1 MESKSLCYRDK
12 VHNLRWQNRIGVK
25 LRTKFGFPV
34 FCQLCCNDLWMP
46 GLGQDWTQVKLRSRW
61 ELSATLLQSLVAL
74 VGDLFPSLD
83 LFDILVLLYMRH
95 TQFILI
101 LLEGQSFPHLPYGL
115 FPVHLICSSWLGL
128 LSQIWLKIYLKVF
141 FSYLRALVCCACVC
155 VCVSTG

>member
-12 VHNLRWQNRIGVK
+12 VHNLRWQKRIGVK

-95 TQFILI
+95 TVYFDTPWRSVFPPFTLWFI
-101 LLEGQSFPHLPYGL
+101 S
-115 FPVHLICSSWLGL
+115 CSSYL
-128 LSQIWLKIYLKVF
+128 LQLIRPSFSNMTENILKSF
-141 FSYLRALVCCACVC
+141 FSYLHALVCCACVC